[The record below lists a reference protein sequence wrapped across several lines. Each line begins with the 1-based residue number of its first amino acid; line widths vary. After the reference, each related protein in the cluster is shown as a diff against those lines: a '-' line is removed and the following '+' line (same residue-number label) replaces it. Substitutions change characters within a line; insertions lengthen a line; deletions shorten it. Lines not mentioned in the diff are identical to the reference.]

1 MADRVRVKIDVA
13 PVSKKKR
20 TVYSPNG
27 NELTPMEP
35 QRKKTGGR
43 EKGTPNKVTV
53 ILKDGI
59 MAAMDQVG
67 YDTKGKE
74 GVVGFLKRM
83 AIRKPEQFMRLVEKL
98 LPYQLTGKD
107 GGPMQLVHQT
117 KEELVAR
124 MKERG
129 LPVPQSLM
137 DAPSPSQSVN

>member
-1 MADRVRVKIDVA
+1 MAERVRVKIDAV
-13 PVSKKKR
+13 PERR
-20 TVYSPNG
+20 TVKGKNG
-27 NELTPMEP
+27 TDLVPFEK

-43 EKGTPNKVTV
+43 AKGTPNKVTV

-59 MAAMDQVG
+59 MTAMEELGQDLR
-67 YDTKGKE
+67 GKD

-117 KEELVAR
+117 KEQLVQR

-137 DAPSPSQSVN
+137 DAPPPSQSVN

>member
-1 MADRVRVKIDVA
+1 MAERVRVKIDS
-13 PVSKKKR
+13 PVSKKAKG
-20 TVYSPNG
+20 VGVNG
-27 NELTPMEP
+27 NLTPLPKHHE
-35 QRKKTGGR
+35 KKGGR
-43 EKGTPNKVTV
+43 QKGTPNKVTV

-59 MAAMDQVG
+59 MTAMDQVG
-67 YDTKGKE
+67 YDTKGRD

-117 KEELVAR
+117 KEELVQR